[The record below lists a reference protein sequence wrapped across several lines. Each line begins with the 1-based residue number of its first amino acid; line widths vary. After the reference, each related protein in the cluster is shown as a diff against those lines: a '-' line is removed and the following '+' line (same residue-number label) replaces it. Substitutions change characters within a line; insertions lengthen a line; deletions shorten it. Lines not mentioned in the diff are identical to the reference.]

1 MKTEH
6 LLVEALKE
14 MMSEVPLDTISVS
27 TLAERCGINRK
38 TFYYH
43 YQDIYDLLAQT
54 FLEEKVE
61 GIQNV
66 NNPQELISV
75 LFKYYT
81 KNRKFIDAT
90 LDSAGRDLF
99 REFVNSQCY
108 LSFMKQINKLPN
120 AKKVH
125 INDRKAIVRFYSAGY
140 SNSIVFYL
148 TNIKNKSVDGL
159 LKSVSF
165 LGEDFLSDALEN
177 VINLG
182 KKS

>member
-1 MKTEH
+1 MKTQH

-14 MMSEVPLDTISVS
+14 MMSEAPLDTISVNA
-27 TLAERCGINRK
+27 LAQRCGISRK

-43 YQDIYDLLAQT
+43 FQDIYDLLAQT
-54 FLEEKVE
+54 FLDEKIE

-66 NNPQELISV
+66 NNPQELVSV
-75 LFKYYT
+75 IFKYYT
-81 KNRKFIDAT
+81 KNREFIDAT

-99 REFVNSQCY
+99 REFINSHCY
-108 LSFMKQINKLPN
+108 NSFLKQINKLEN

-125 INDRKAIVRFYSAGY
+125 VNDRKAIVRFYSAGY

-148 TNIKNKSVDGL
+148 SNIKNKTLDGL

-165 LGEDFLSDALEN
+165 LGDDFLNVALQS
-177 VINLG
+177 VINLD